1 MTNLRSLM
9 MALFTVTVQAAEPI
23 QLSALEQDIADETLK
38 NITSVLVQHK
48 QQLIYEHYFNEH
60 HAQSQHD
67 MRSASKSIT
76 SMAVGLAIA
85 DGLIKDV
92 QQPVMSY
99 FKDKQP
105 VANPDPRK
113 MHISIEDLLTM
124 SSVLECDDWNSASRG
139 NEERMYII
147 EDWSQ
152 FILDLPVRGIPPW
165 KKKPEDSPWG
175 RTFSYCTGGVQV
187 LAELIERVT
196 KQPMSDYLQSQLF
209 APLNIQP
216 PQFSQSPLG
225 HTNGGGG
232 MRMTSRNWITIGQ
245 LMLSDGRH
253 QGQQL
258 IPAKWVAESF
268 KPRAM
273 IDEARKMSYGYLW
286 WINQFDVN
294 GQTLTAYAAAGNG
307 GNYLFI
313 LPSLDASVVITS
325 TAYNTPYMHQQSRA
339 ILTDHVL
346 PALLR
351 VQ

>member
-1 MTNLRSLM
+1 MKPIKTMLLM
-9 MALFTVTVQAAEPI
+9 FSSAVALHGQAVQLPEM
-23 QLSALEQDIADETLK
+23 EQQIADQQLK
-38 NITSVLVQHK
+38 NITSVLIQH
-48 QQLIYEHYFNEH
+48 QQIITYEQYFNG
-60 HAQSQHD
+60 ARKDTQHD

-76 SMAVGLAIA
+76 SLAIGLAIA

-92 QQPVMSY
+92 QQPVMSF

-105 VANPDPRK
+105 LANPDPRK
-113 MHISIEDLLTM
+113 MDISIEDLLTM

-245 LMLSDGRH
+245 LMLSDGSH

-273 IDEARKMSYGYLW
+273 IDEERKMSYGYLW